1 MADEQQ
7 EQQPTQPTIEDR
19 LAHLEE
25 AVKNSLAKHAALTEK
40 LKQHGIE
47 IPE

>member
-1 MADEQQ
+1 MAEEEQG
-7 EQQPTQPTIEDR
+7 QQAPQAPTIEER

-25 AVKNSLAKHAALTEK
+25 AIKDSLSRHAALTEK

-47 IPE
+47 TE